1 MNQIHLTKSQAQICV
16 KALDGYYYQATEQV
30 GGGHTARKV
39 RGMFMRALGTWK
51 SKQPYESINEFSLV
65 ERQARTVISALGDY
79 LHERTAQNAI
89 KKFLKAVTKEG
100 IQVKVSQ

>member
-1 MNQIHLTKSQAQICV
+1 V
-16 KALDGYYYQATEQV
+16 KALDGYYYQATDAV

-39 RGMFMRALGTWK
+39 RGVFMRALGTWREK
-51 SKQPYESINEFSLV
+51 SGQPYEITKEFSLA

-79 LHERTAQNAI
+79 QHERTAQNAI